1 MQHPAHKIYIY
12 FAFTSHCVQ
21 CLYCREINNLT
32 HDQHGYIRNQHKK
45 CTTVNLREAEHCTV
59 DKADAMSKLHTNTA
73 LNVSNLN
80 MIYQLETQFS
90 I

>member
-12 FAFTSHCVQ
+12 FVFTSHCIQ

-32 HDQHGYIRNQHKK
+32 HDQHRYIRNQHKK
-45 CTTVNLREAEHCTV
+45 CATVNLREAEHCAQWTRLMPCQSY
-59 DKADAMSKLHTNTA
+59 AP
-73 LNVSNLN
+73 
-80 MIYQLETQFS
+80 TQHLMCP